1 MKFCSDFAIDLIW
14 HQFGLLWN
22 LLFVTLTCTMKSTS
36 DGKFNTGELTV
47 FLGPEK
53 VYVVY
58 SWLKHITP
66 MSNLDGDHKTCL
78 DGEKC

>member
-1 MKFCSDFAIDLIW
+1 
-14 HQFGLLWN
+14 
-22 LLFVTLTCTMKSTS
+22 MKSTS

-53 VYVVY
+53 VYVVNLL
-58 SWLKHITP
+58 LKHITP